1 MASRAA
7 DVSGFGDLT
16 NVSAE
21 RLQELEILLRS
32 ILALPIAKTTYA
44 QIIDGMPTRTYF
56 SDEYRDSDYYTTIID
71 SDKVKPSDQA
81 MEEYEKMK
89 TTFAPQDLIIDLKVA
104 QKYQNAPSGTYEH
117 LLRLVQIAAA
127 SLNALAGMIYV
138 SRHRDM
144 ELNPPDPPGGSHR
157 LFHRTDDFYV
167 KFYNTDYRHFQEYPF
182 GLLNVVGY
190 WAETEIFGGIL
201 LFEHDEIGS
210 GIISAFLHQQHT
222 SRAFQL
228 SKEQLQHFAQ
238 LHKADD
244 TVKDPN
250 ADDVLPFTK
259 QLDARTELTY
269 REVGQ
274 PPLRIYKNEYDMQP
288 DELLPAYPSCVVHY
302 GDKNDPRAV
311 IWEETEAETMKLIE
325 QSERDRASR
334 RDASSREKASP
345 SSSKDD
351 SSSANKKDS

>member
-56 SDEYRDSDYYTTIID
+56 SDKYRDSDYYTTIID

-89 TTFAPQDLIIDLKVA
+89 TTFAPQDLIIDLKVCLFPLA
-104 QKYQNAPSGTYEH
+104 VTQLVKSNSIQVSQKYQNAPSGTYEH

-190 WAETEIFGGIL
+190 WAETEIFGGVL

-210 GIISAFLHQQHT
+210 G
-222 SRAFQL
+222 
-228 SKEQLQHFAQ
+228 
-238 LHKADD
+238 
-244 TVKDPN
+244 VP
-250 ADDVLPFTK
+250 
-259 QLDARTELTY
+259 Y
-269 REVGQ
+269 
-274 PPLRIYKNEYDMQP
+274 
-288 DELLPAYPSCVVHY
+288 SC
-302 GDKNDPRAV
+302 
-311 IWEETEAETMKLIE
+311 WF
-325 QSERDRASR
+325 
-334 RDASSREKASP
+334 
-345 SSSKDD
+345 
-351 SSSANKKDS
+351 